1 VKSAAGLATQRGHAR
16 IRPMVAKGERGSC
29 ARAKRLARRGWRRGV
44 WGGGGALGRG
54 GGGGGGGGGVGGGGG
69 EALAP
74 QAKRGVCP
82 RFAHGASSALL
93 RASTRV
99 PEPGSVPRAGSR
111 HYVCQWHNPLAIEKR
126 RAEASP
132 CRMAVGE
139 PPPIGAS
146 RNPLSRGFM
155 DVPPARCV
163 AARCH
168 GFTTEGRKS
177 ARRRGTPALPSLPFN
192 LLN

>member
-1 VKSAAGLATQRGHAR
+1 MKSAAGLATQRYQAR

-44 WGGGGALGRG
+44 WGGG
-54 GGGGGGGGGVGGGGG
+54 

-74 QAKRGVCP
+74 QAKRVVRA

-93 RASTRV
+93 RASARAA
-99 PEPGSVPRAGSR
+99 ERARDPRACSR
-111 HYVCQWHNPLAIEKR
+111 RHDCQWHYPLAIENR
-126 RAEASP
+126 RAKASP

-139 PPPIGAS
+139 PPPIGTG

-168 GFTTEGRKS
+168 GFTTEGRKT
-177 ARRRGTPALPSLPFN
+177 ARRRSTTALPSLPFS
-192 LLN
+192 LLD

>member
-1 VKSAAGLATQRGHAR
+1 MKSAAGLATQRGHAR

-44 WGGGGALGRG
+44 W
-54 GGGGGGGGGVGGGGG
+54 GGG